1 MQRNIVYKFASFFI
15 MVAILVGVDQWSKY
29 EVMMKLKDAPA
40 YPLIDNVLYFWY
52 SENSGA
58 AFVYCREC
66 IFSFYIITVAVLL
79 GIIYLLF
86 KLPSDKRYYPLLFCG
101 GLIFAG
107 AIGNFIDEN

>member
-1 MQRNIVYKFASFFI
+1 MHRNIVYKFASFFI

-58 AFVYCREC
+58 AFGILQGKH
-66 IFSFYIITVAVLL
+66 IFFFIITVVVLI
-79 GIIYLLF
+79 GILYLLF
-86 KLPSDKRYYPLLFCG
+86 KLPGDRHFLPLLFWQTKG
-101 GLIFAG
+101 
-107 AIGNFIDEN
+107 